1 MPTIGHSSARCF
13 AASTGTYR
21 DPAVSTTP
29 APVDRDVIAADLER
43 CRADLHALLDGA
55 GPGELRARSSGTRWT
70 NEQLLFHMVFGF
82 LIVRRLL
89 PLVRVISRLPA
100 PVGRGFA
107 ATLDAGQG
115 PFHVVNYLGS
125 CAAALVFNRNRMG
138 GLCDRTIAG
147 LTRSLRSEPEPTLT
161 RGMPFP
167 TRWDP
172 YFQPRMSLAQVYAY
186 PVLHYEHHRAQL
198 SLHPR

>member
-1 MPTIGHSSARCF
+1 MSLPPTL
-13 AASTGTYR
+13 
-21 DPAVSTTP
+21 
-29 APVDRDVIAADLER
+29 VDRDGIAAHLER
-43 CRADLHALLDGA
+43 CRTDLHALLDGA
-55 GPGELRARSSGTRWT
+55 DSRQLRARSNGTRWS

-89 PLVRVISRLPA
+89 PLVRLISRLPA

-107 ATLDAGQG
+107 ATLDAGHR

-125 CAAALVFNRNRMG
+125 CGAALVFNRHRMG
-138 GLCDRTIAG
+138 WLCDHTVTA
-147 LTRSLRSEPEPTLT
+147 LTRSLRAEPDATLA
-161 RGMPFP
+161 RSMPFP

-186 PVLHYEHHRAQL
+186 PVLHYDHHRAQL
-198 SLHPR
+198 SLPHR